1 MSRRPDIERDR
12 AQRWSDDTP
21 AQGSLAEYWH
31 AIYRRRWLV
40 LIITAGVM
48 LAALAVSLMIT
59 PQYRATTTLQIE
71 REVLNVVNLEN
82 LIPSETPMDRDF
94 YQTQYEL
101 LMSRS
106 LARKVIRRTQLA
118 QDPQYADTVQAVS
131 AAFDARAA
139 GERGA
144 ALRQT
149 AIEGA
154 LVDPVLAALQI
165 EPVRNS
171 RLVRIHFES
180 PPAAVRARGQ
190 CLCAGIHYCKPGTPA
205 RGVDVRAQVPFGSPG
220 PDPAAARGFGE
231 ALRRI
236 RRTGADRLGRR
247 RQASLP
253 AQNLAEL
260 NATLATAQNARIK
273 AEAAWR
279 ASERGNGTTLPQVM
293 SNPLVQSLLQTRA
306 NSARTTSRS
315 CRRTSRTI
323 RKCSASAARSRRA
336 AARSPPKRPRSAL
349 RSSPSTPPRAAKSRC
364 SSSASTSSRTTNWI
378 CRIAASVTTCS
389 SARST
394 QPAALR
400 RAVAAVQGDRRRRQC
415 RRQQHHGRRSGGR
428 AVAQV
433 LTAHRHQPH
442 AGDPVR
448 PVRRTRHRLAAAF
461 FARAPLIRDRTKTA
475 CMPRLVASSMREQ
488 ALHGRDTRSRATT
501 CADVIAYRRC
511 ERAHS
516 RSV

>member
-1 MSRRPDIERDR
+1 MSRRPDSERDR

-21 AQGSLAEYWH
+21 AHGSLAEYWH

-40 LIITAGVM
+40 LIVTAGM
-48 LAALAVSLMIT
+48 LLVALAVSLMIT

-118 QDPQYADTVQAVS
+118 LDPQYADTVQAVS

-144 ALRQT
+144 ALRQA

-180 PPAAVRARGQ
+180 PDPQLSARVANAYAREFITANLERRLEASTFARKYLSGRLAQTQQRLEDSEKRFVAFAGQ
-190 CLCAGIHYCKPGTPA
+190 ERIVSVGDDKP
-205 RGVDVRAQVPFGSPG
+205 
-220 PDPAAARGFGE
+220 
-231 ALRRI
+231 
-236 RRTGADRLGRR
+236 
-247 RQASLP
+247 SLP

-260 NATLATAQNARIK
+260 NATLAAAQNARIK

-306 NSARTTSRS
+306 QLSADYQQKLSTYKPDYPEMQRLSSQIAESGRQITAETAKIRASIESEYTTASRQEQMLEQRIDQLKDDELDLQDRSIRYNMLKREVDTSRQLYDGLLQ
-315 CRRTSRTI
+315 RFKEIGVVGNVGANNITVVDPADVPSR
-323 RKCSASAARSRRA
+323 KY
-336 AARSPPKRPRSAL
+336 SP
-349 RSSPSTPPRAAKSRC
+349 
-364 SSSASTSSRTTNWI
+364 
-378 CRIAASVTTCS
+378 RIAIN
-389 SARST
+389 
-394 QPAALR
+394 
-400 RAVAAVQGDRRRRQC
+400 
-415 RRQQHHGRRSGGR
+415 
-428 AVAQV
+428 
-433 LTAHRHQPH
+433 LTLATLFGLF
-442 AGDPVR
+442 AG
-448 PVRRTRHRLAAAF
+448 L
-461 FARAPLIRDRTKTA
+461 
-475 CMPRLVASSMREQ
+475 
-488 ALHGRDTRSRATT
+488 
-501 CADVIAYRRC
+501 VIALLLHFSR
-511 ERAHS
+511 ERP
-516 RSV
+516 